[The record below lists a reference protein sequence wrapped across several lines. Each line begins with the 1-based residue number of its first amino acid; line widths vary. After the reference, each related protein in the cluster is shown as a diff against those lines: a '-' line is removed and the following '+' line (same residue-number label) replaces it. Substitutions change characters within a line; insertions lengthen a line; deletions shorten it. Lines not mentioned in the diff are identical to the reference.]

1 MRHGKYP
8 FVIGFLIPP
17 VVLYLVFVIGPY
29 LQAFYISMTDWRG
42 LSPEVRLIGLD
53 NFARVFQD
61 EMFWKA
67 LRNHGQ
73 LLLTVPLLTIAIALL
88 FAFLLNVAGGSA
100 GNAIRGLR
108 GSTMYKI
115 VFFFPQVLSIAV
127 LGVLFQLVYRPDEG
141 GLLNGLL
148 GKAGIAPVGF
158 LTDPDLALWSIIAV
172 MVWSHV
178 GFYLVLFSAGMAA
191 IPKELYEA
199 AAIDGA
205 GRARTFFSV
214 TLPLLR
220 NHVQTG
226 WIYLG
231 IGVLDYFVLIKV
243 LSVDEGGPDGA
254 TTVLGMQVWKSAF
267 TNYNFGYASALG
279 VVLFFIVMTFAMVTM
294 RFTSNREETEF

>member
-8 FVIGFLIPP
+8 FVLGFLVPP

-29 LQAFYISMTDWRG
+29 LQAFYISTTDWRG
-42 LSPEVRLIGLD
+42 LSPDIRFIGAD
-53 NFARVFQD
+53 NFVRVFHD

-73 LLLTVPLLTIAIALL
+73 LLLTVPTCTIAIALF
-88 FAFLLNVAGGSA
+88 FAYLLNVAGGGPGSA
-100 GNAIRGLR
+100 TRGLR
-108 GSTMYKI
+108 GSAFYKI
-115 VFFFPQVLSIAV
+115 VFFFPQILSVAV

-141 GLLNGLL
+141 GLLNSIL
-148 GKAGIAPVGF
+148 GRAGISPVGF
-158 LTDPDLALWSIIAV
+158 LTDPHLALWSVIAV
-172 MVWSHV
+172 VVWSQV
-178 GFYLVLFSAGMAA
+178 GFYVVLFSAGMSA
-191 IPKELYEA
+191 IPQELYEA
-199 AAIDGA
+199 AALDGA
-205 GRARTFFSV
+205 GRVRTFFHV

-220 NHVQTG
+220 GHVQTG

-267 TNYNFGYASALG
+267 TNYDFGYASALG
-279 VVLFFIVMTFAMVTM
+279 VVLFFIVMTFALLTM
-294 RFTSNREETEF
+294 RFTRNREEIEF